1 MDYILED
8 RRVIVGGTIRFLG
21 KRYLHPAL
29 EPHVGE
35 IVSVLKDEDR
45 ITVHPRAIGGC
56 ITGRICDLHPEHV
69 VAGRR
74 EQ

>member
-8 RRVIVGGTIRFLG
+8 RRVMVGGTIRFLG

-35 IVSVLKDEDR
+35 IVSVLQDEGR
-45 ITVHPRAIGGC
+45 VTVHPRAIDNR
-56 ITGRICDLHPEHV
+56 ITGRICDLRPEHV

-74 EQ
+74 EP